1 MQAYL
6 FTLENVINHFK
17 AKSYE
22 DLENLTQEEV
32 FEYFKDSLL
41 QEKEAE
47 EEQELAII
55 LDGRN
60 YDKSERAFRSRSH
73 YMENVAEIEPYSRWL
88 VYRDESG
95 AIRYSEKAGATDHS
109 GLFKRHSS
117 FTREDYSPAQAI
129 KVFDREADRLA
140 PHRPPY
146 NPMNHF

>member
-32 FEYFKDSLL
+32 FEYFKNSLL

-47 EEQELAII
+47 EQQELAII

-60 YDKSERAFRSRSH
+60 YDKSEQAFRSRSH
-73 YMENVAEIEPYSRWL
+73 YMENVAEVEPYSRWL

-95 AIRYSEKAGATDHS
+95 AIRYSERAGATDHS
-109 GLFKRHSS
+109 GLFKRQSS

-140 PHRPPY
+140 PHHPAY